1 MRSFRGVVLVE
12 DSAAQ
17 EAEVPACVVDAVTD
31 EEEDHHLGSVG
42 VHNPQGVVGRRNQV
56 QVEVVDREVAS
67 SVVEVGAV
75 LFLGAGEVPLQDG
88 TEASDQYL
96 VGKLEGGLPDLGDP
110 WDLAHLALDRSF
122 RQL

>member
-1 MRSFRGVVLVE
+1 VRPFRGAALVE

-31 EEEDHHLGSVG
+31 EEEHHLASVG
-42 VHNPQGVVGRRNQV
+42 VHNPQGATGHRNQV

-67 SVVEVGAV
+67 SVAV
-75 LFLGAGEVPLQDG
+75 VDVVLVLGVGEVPLQDG
-88 TEASDQYL
+88 AGASGQYL
-96 VGKLEGGLPDLGDP
+96 VGKLEGGLLDLGGP
-110 WDLAHLALDRSF
+110 QDLARLALDRSF